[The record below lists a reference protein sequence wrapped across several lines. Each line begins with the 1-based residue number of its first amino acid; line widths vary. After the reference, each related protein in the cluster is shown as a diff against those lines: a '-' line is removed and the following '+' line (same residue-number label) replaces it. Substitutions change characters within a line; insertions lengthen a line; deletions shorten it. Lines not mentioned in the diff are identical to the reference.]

1 MEVKKVYTRQ
11 LTNMKKL
18 FTGFVLLLPVFNI
31 YASPIEYLSIG
42 ELLMF
47 LLMFLLLADRFMK
60 DRDIVVDK
68 NPFWIY
74 LIYALAATLISSL
87 IFFSKTGF
95 EWQAMGI
102 RVVRDSFYFIII
114 MFFGKWY
121 FDFKYARYLM
131 RKISIILGIF
141 IFFQFFVYRAV
152 QIYVPNVIPMLKT
165 TVSGG
170 FMGYEIIEAYSL
182 TASLDGFVRAAG
194 FFSEPAVVAQ
204 YMSVSLL
211 LELFP
216 EHEKTNIK
224 LALFYSAA
232 MILTFSV
239 NAYVG
244 LAVCWGLWG
253 IYSNKNNKKALIRIF
268 SLVVFFAVIGIIMI
282 KNSAMSSVLNRL
294 IDLKNGVNPHGS
306 SAIRVLRGIAFYYNM
321 PLFYQI
327 FGSGFGNFLQF
338 KELYK
343 ITTIYEMMDEYMNTN
358 AYILVSSGI
367 IGFSLFVASIFRRAA
382 GRVIFSKMLII
393 IVLMYGMSSSIYSS
407 AQFVIMLLFIMYAP
421 KKGEIYGCQ
430 DNYTA

>member
-68 NPFWIY
+68 NSFWIY
-74 LIYALAATLISSL
+74 LIYALAATLISDL

-224 LALFYSAA
+224 LALFYSAKND
-232 MILTFSV
+232 IDFFRECI
-239 NAYVG
+239 
-244 LAVCWGLWG
+244 CW
-253 IYSNKNNKKALIRIF
+253 
-268 SLVVFFAVIGIIMI
+268 
-282 KNSAMSSVLNRL
+282 
-294 IDLKNGVNPHGS
+294 
-306 SAIRVLRGIAFYYNM
+306 
-321 PLFYQI
+321 
-327 FGSGFGNFLQF
+327 
-338 KELYK
+338 
-343 ITTIYEMMDEYMNTN
+343 
-358 AYILVSSGI
+358 
-367 IGFSLFVASIFRRAA
+367 A
-382 GRVIFSKMLII
+382 GRVLGAVGDI
-393 IVLMYGMSSSIYSS
+393 
-407 AQFVIMLLFIMYAP
+407 Q
-421 KKGEIYGCQ
+421 Q
-430 DNYTA
+430 